1 MGFGQ
6 RWSPSSFG
14 IAGLVGRLV
23 AGADP
28 ATGVVI
34 AAAFGALAAGREELA
49 DLTNTLYDLATSH
62 SARMI
67 KRLANQPSP
76 RPM

>member
-1 MGFGQ
+1 
-6 RWSPSSFG
+6 
-14 IAGLVGRLV
+14 
-23 AGADP
+23 
-28 ATGVVI
+28 VVI